1 LGDEFRLSRRVSNC
15 EPSHTDVIPYRDI
28 PLDAFFRRIAMETF
42 LAVVVLW
49 LSANFGFA
57 ANPEY
62 PRVEFVPPS
71 RIISLRYKGL
81 VGAQGQTHASADA
94 LRDTVSIYDDA
105 QRIIYLPE
113 GWTGRS
119 PAELSIL
126 VHEMVHHLQNVGQ
139 LKFECPQ
146 EREKA
151 AYEAQAQWLAL
162 FKSDLAQEFGLD
174 GFNLLIK
181 TKCFY

>member
-1 LGDEFRLSRRVSNC
+1 
-15 EPSHTDVIPYRDI
+15 
-28 PLDAFFRRIAMETF
+28 METL
-42 LAVVVLW
+42 LASIVLW
-49 LSANFGFA
+49 LSANFGLP
-57 ANPEY
+57 ANADY
-62 PRVEFVPPS
+62 PRVEFVAPS
-71 RIISLRYKGL
+71 KIISLRYKGL
-81 VGAQGQTHASADA
+81 AGAQRHDLASADA

-105 QRIIYLPE
+105 QKTVYLPE

-126 VHEMVHHLQNVGQ
+126 VHEMVHHLQNIGQ

-146 EREKA
+146 EREKV

-162 FKSDLAQEFGLD
+162 YKSDLAQEFGLD